1 LPLKVVG
8 WPGAKFLSHQTAV
21 EAGGVK
27 NMNVIVCSGNP
38 AVVAAVSQLFD
49 HGEHRQTICESGLEV
64 LGLVGV
70 LASDLLVLDLE
81 TPGLGGLLLIAA
93 IRELAPELP
102 IVAISTQPAA
112 DARVLAQ
119 KGVPFAQ
126 LGERPGEELPA
137 LFDAL
142 AHVEG
147 KSSGVGAGPR

>member
-1 LPLKVVG
+1 
-8 WPGAKFLSHQTAV
+8 
-21 EAGGVK
+21 
-27 NMNVIVCSGNP
+27 MNVIICSGNP
-38 AVVAAVSQLFD
+38 TVVAVVSRAFD

-102 IVAISTQPAA
+102 ILAVSTQPAA
-112 DARVLAQ
+112 DARALAQ

-126 LGERPGEELPA
+126 LGGSPGEETPA
-137 LFDAL
+137 LLAAL
-142 AHVEG
+142 AHAESRNMG
-147 KSSGVGAGPR
+147 IGAGPR